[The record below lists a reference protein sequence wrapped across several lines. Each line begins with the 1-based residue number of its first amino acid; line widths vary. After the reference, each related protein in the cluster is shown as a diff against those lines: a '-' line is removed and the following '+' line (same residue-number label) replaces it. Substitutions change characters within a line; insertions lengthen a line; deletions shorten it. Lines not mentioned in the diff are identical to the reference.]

1 MKITLAFQCD
11 LEDIPQTISEF
22 MNAIKEADI
31 AIVTSEIYNAQR
43 HCASNNMTAALVG
56 IDLARLKLSKID
68 QKLMDCAAIIAGY
81 IKTDTDLKMG
91 IDPTQNFEE
100 GDTKDDQVNSS
111 SESQPIE

>member
-22 MNAIKEADI
+22 MNSIKELDVAV
-31 AIVTSEIYNAQR
+31 VTTEVYNAQR
-43 HCASNNMTAALVG
+43 HCSSNNMSAALVG

-68 QKLMDCAAIIAGY
+68 QKLMDCSAIIAGY
-81 IKTDTDLKMG
+81 IKTDTDIKMG

-100 GDTKDDQVNSS
+100 GGTDDDQVNSS